1 MSTNRATYAAR
12 ILKVQ
17 LFIQEHLDENL
28 ALDRLAEVAGYSPY
42 HFHRIFRGQVGESTD
57 DYVRRLRMELAAR
70 SLRYRQRS
78 VLEIALDSG
87 YGSHE
92 AFTRIFVRTF
102 GVTPSEYQSL
112 EHAPAAIKEQIMT
125 TVTHTINDVRIQN
138 VPPRRMAYLRVVGP
152 YNNEFLGPQFARV
165 GQWAAE
171 NNMFKP
177 DTLCI
182 GAYHDD
188 PEITPPEKQRADV
201 GITVDD
207 NYQPA
212 GEMQVQTLRGGPYAV
227 LHHKGPYTT
236 LGDAY
241 RWLYAVWLP
250 DSGREPADA
259 PPYEV
264 YLNDACQTPPEELLT
279 EICIPLLPQ

>member
-1 MSTNRATYAAR
+1 MSTTRATYAAR
-12 ILKVQ
+12 ILQVQ
-17 LFIQEHLDENL
+17 LFIQQHLDENL
-28 ALDRLAEVAGYSPY
+28 TLDRLAEVAGYSPY

-70 SLRYRQRS
+70 SLRYRQKS

-92 AFTRIFVRTF
+92 AFTRIFARSF
-102 GVTPSEYQSL
+102 GVTPSEYQGL
-112 EHAPAAIKEQIMT
+112 EHPPSAIKEHIMT
-125 TVTHTINDVRIQN
+125 TVTHTMSDVSIQN
-138 VPPRRMAYLRVVGP
+138 LPARRMAYLRVVGP
-152 YNNEFLGPQFARV
+152 YSTEILGPAFGRID
-165 GQWAAE
+165 QWASE

-188 PEITPPEKQRADV
+188 PDITPPEKQRADV
-201 GITVDD
+201 GLTVDD
-207 NYQPA
+207 DYVPA
-212 GEMQVQTLRGGPYAV
+212 GEMRVQTLRGGPYAV
-227 LHHKGPYTT
+227 LKHKGPYDT
-236 LGDAY
+236 LVDSY
-241 RWLYAVWLP
+241 RWLYSVWLP

-264 YLNDACQTPPEELLT
+264 YLNDAGQTPPEELLT
-279 EICIPLLPQ
+279 DICIPLAT